1 MSRNS
6 ILHNSFKVFLIIV
19 LIIFFGGCS
28 RDQVQ
33 SPEPDVVPDYEG
45 KIVALG
51 DSLTAGL
58 NVIPSEAYP
67 ALIEKKLREKGYSF
81 EVINAGISGETSS
94 GALSRIKWILTQE
107 PDMVILETGA
117 NDGLRGID
125 PELTRKNID
134 SIIQILKQ
142 NNVTVVLA
150 GMKMVSNL
158 GKVFTSAF
166 AKIYPEVARTHG
178 IILIPFFLDGV
189 AGEPVLNQEDGIHPN
204 ASGYKIVTETI
215 YPYVIRGIEM
225 MRNDMEKEVD

>member
-1 MSRNS
+1 MSKTS
-6 ILHNSFKVFLIIV
+6 ILHNSFKVLLIIFLII
-19 LIIFFGGCS
+19 LFEGCS

-33 SPEPDVVPDYEG
+33 SSEPDDVPDYEG

-67 ALIEKKLREKGYSF
+67 ALLEKKLRGKGYMF

-94 GALSRIKWILTQE
+94 GALSRIKWILIQE

-125 PELTRKNID
+125 PELTKKNID

-142 NNVTVVLA
+142 NNVIVVLA
-150 GMKMVSNL
+150 GMNMVLNL
-158 GKVFTSAF
+158 GEIFTSAF
-166 AKIYPEVARTHG
+166 AKIFPDVAGTHG

-189 AGEPVLNQEDGIHPN
+189 AGEPGLNQGDGIHPN
-204 ASGYKIVTETI
+204 ASGYTRVTETV
-215 YPYVIRGIEM
+215 YPYVIRGIESI
-225 MRNDMEKEVD
+225 RNNIEKEVD

>member
-1 MSRNS
+1 MSKTS
-6 ILHNSFKVFLIIV
+6 ILHNSFKVLLIIFLII
-19 LIIFFGGCS
+19 LFEGCS

-33 SPEPDVVPDYEG
+33 SSEPDDVPDYEG

-67 ALIEKKLREKGYSF
+67 ALLEKKLLGKGYMF

-125 PELTRKNID
+125 PELTKKNID

-142 NNVTVVLA
+142 NNVIVVLA
-150 GMKMVSNL
+150 GMNMVLNL
-158 GKVFTSAF
+158 GEIFTSAF
-166 AKIYPEVARTHG
+166 AKIFPDVAGTHG

-189 AGEPVLNQEDGIHPN
+189 AGEPVLNQGDGIHPN
-204 ASGYKIVTETI
+204 ASGYTIVTETV
-215 YPYVIRGIEM
+215 YPYVIRGIESI
-225 MRNDMEKEVD
+225 RNNIEKEVD

>member
-204 ASGYKIVTETI
+204 ASGYK
-215 YPYVIRGIEM
+215 
-225 MRNDMEKEVD
+225 

>member
-1 MSRNS
+1 MSRTS
-6 ILHNSFKVFLIIV
+6 IFYNYFNGFLIIF
-19 LIIFFGGCS
+19 LIILLGGCS
-28 RDQVQ
+28 QEQMQ
-33 SPEPDVVPDYEG
+33 SSEPDDVPDYEG

-58 NVIPSEAYP
+58 NVIPPEAYP
-67 ALIEKKLREKGYSF
+67 ALLEKKLRGKGYRF
-81 EVINAGISGETSS
+81 EVINAGISSETSS

-134 SIIQILKQ
+134 SIINILKEH
-142 NNVTVVLA
+142 NVIVVLA

-166 AKIYPEVARTHG
+166 AKIYPDVARTHG

-189 AGEPVLNQEDGIHPN
+189 AGEPGLNQGDGIHPN
-204 ASGYKIVTETI
+204 ASGYRIVAETV
-215 YPYVIRGIEM
+215 YPYVIRGIER
-225 MRNDMEKEVD
+225 MRSEMEKEVD

>member
-1 MSRNS
+1 MSKTS
-6 ILHNSFKVFLIIV
+6 ILHNSFKVLLIIFLII
-19 LIIFFGGCS
+19 LFEGCS

-33 SPEPDVVPDYEG
+33 SSEPDDVPDYEG

-67 ALIEKKLREKGYSF
+67 ALLEKKLRGKGYMF

-94 GALSRIKWILTQE
+94 GALSRIKWILIQE

-125 PELTRKNID
+125 PELTKKNID

-142 NNVTVVLA
+142 NNVIVVLA
-150 GMKMVSNL
+150 GMNMVLNL
-158 GKVFTSAF
+158 GEIFTSAF
-166 AKIYPEVARTHG
+166 AKVYPDVAGTHG

-189 AGEPVLNQEDGIHPN
+189 AGEPGLNQGDGIHPN
-204 ASGYKIVTETI
+204 ASGYTRVTETV
-215 YPYVIRGIEM
+215 YPYVIRGIESI
-225 MRNDMEKEVD
+225 RNNIEKEVD